1 MTLAEVDR
9 AIASRQRVIEVER
22 KQQASF
28 YYTLA
33 DLIGFSVARVHNSN
47 NKMPTISEV
56 FPQFFSNEEEQ
67 KRIEKNRIEK
77 FRAELEQFSK
87 SHNMKIR
94 GG

>member
-1 MTLAEVDR
+1 MTLAEIDR

-33 DLIGFSVARVHNSN
+33 DMIGFSVARVHNSN
-47 NKMPTISEV
+47 NKLPAIGEF
-56 FPQFFSNEEEQ
+56 FPQLFITEEEQ
-67 KRIEKNRIEK
+67 ERIEKNRIEK